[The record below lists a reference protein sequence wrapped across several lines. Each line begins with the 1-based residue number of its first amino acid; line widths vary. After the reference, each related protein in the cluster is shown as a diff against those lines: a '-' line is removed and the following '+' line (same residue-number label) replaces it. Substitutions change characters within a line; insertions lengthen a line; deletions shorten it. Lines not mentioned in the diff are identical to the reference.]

1 MNQPEMEKDAGIV
14 IEDIGMSEDVRAM
27 VIKEKLPDELGVAM
41 ESMKAGQSI
50 FIKTGNVPKKL
61 NALRSKYY
69 RWRQKNEDNPHRFS
83 LIKEEDGDG
92 NTGIRMYKHIPTG
105 D

>member
-27 VIKEKLPDELGVAM
+27 VIKEKLPDELGLAM

-50 FIKTGNVPKKL
+50 FIKTGNVPK
-61 NALRSKYY
+61 
-69 RWRQKNEDNPHRFS
+69 
-83 LIKEEDGDG
+83 
-92 NTGIRMYKHIPTG
+92 
-105 D
+105 